1 MKSGKNYEEL
11 QRCAPGMIKEGI
23 CSNKNCRGSNLEFV
37 TINRGFSTE
46 KDGFC
51 LTRELLTDNICPG
64 CQRKTKVDK
73 IAFFKCWYKYEYMKY
88 GSEDV
93 EHTQWKE
100 VDNVYHTLLG
110 NTDDV
115 EYTFF
120 SIYVVQNRPGGE
132 K

>member
-1 MKSGKNYEEL
+1 MKSGKNYDEL
-11 QRCAPGMIKEGI
+11 QRCAPGMIKECI

-46 KDGFC
+46 KEGFC

-73 IAFFKCWYKYEYMKY
+73 IAFCKCWYKYEYMKY

-93 EHTQWKE
+93 EHTKWKK
-100 VDNVYHTLLG
+100 VDIRELL
-110 NTDDV
+110 
-115 EYTFF
+115 
-120 SIYVVQNRPGGE
+120 
-132 K
+132 